1 MSLDQMSPDQILWTD
16 SGLGRCRPGRG
27 GCQGAVPSASP
38 SPFIIL
44 ISHDRQE
51 PHECHHHILP
61 ATSPALL
68 PGTWGPVHDHRVMED
83 VARRITQI
91 AHLTREFRLR
101 SGAISDHFFD
111 RYMSESAAL
120 TISVNEH
127 ICVGRNRYRKA
138 QYNEKQL
145 LPYGGKGFE
154 KRS

>member
-1 MSLDQMSPDQILWTD
+1 MSLDQILWTD

-51 PHECHHHILP
+51 PHEYHHHILP
-61 ATSPALL
+61 ATSPASL

-83 VARRITQI
+83 VARTIRQI
-91 AHLTREFRLR
+91 AHLTGEIRLH

-111 RYMSESAAL
+111 KYMFESAAL
-120 TISVNEH
+120 TISANEH
-127 ICVGRNRYRKA
+127 ICVGRNHYRKA
-138 QYNEKQL
+138 QYNENS
-145 LPYGGKGFE
+145 YCRMAEKGS
-154 KRS
+154 KSVLKP